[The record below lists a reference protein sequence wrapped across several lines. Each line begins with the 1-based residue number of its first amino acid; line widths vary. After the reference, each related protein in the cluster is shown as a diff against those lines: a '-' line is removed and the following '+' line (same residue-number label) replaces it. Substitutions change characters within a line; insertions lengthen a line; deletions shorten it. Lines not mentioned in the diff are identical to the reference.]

1 VRFACDWIHLND
13 VYGDNVFF
21 SFFFSVMESIL
32 IDSGGKYSVLLHFFG
47 YGSDGIMTTTLYQIS
62 SHHSTYIALL
72 LVVFLMF
79 LAQCDSRLVKPT
91 LSQQELLTKKGMTLL
106 V

>member
-21 SFFFSVMESIL
+21 SHGININRFWRQIH
-32 IDSGGKYSVLLHFFG
+32 GVLLHFFG

-91 LSQQELLTKKGMTLL
+91 LSQQELLIKKGMTLL